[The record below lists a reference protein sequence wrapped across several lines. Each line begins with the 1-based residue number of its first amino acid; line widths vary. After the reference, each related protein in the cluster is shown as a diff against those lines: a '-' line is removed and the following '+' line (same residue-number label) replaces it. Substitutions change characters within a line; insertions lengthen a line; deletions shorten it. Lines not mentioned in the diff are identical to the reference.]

1 MAAKG
6 YSDYAQFSEA
16 ILQNT
21 GVSVCT
27 RLHFGREL
35 PGESERYVRLAYS
48 GIDVDQIQEGLGKLK
63 RFIEG

>member
-6 YSDYAQFSEA
+6 FAKYDEFSEA

-27 RLHFGREL
+27 RMHFGRPQQDEKQKYL
-35 PGESERYVRLAYS
+35 RLAYS
-48 GIDVDQIQEGLGKLK
+48 GINADQIIEGLNRLK
-63 RFIEG
+63 NFLES